1 MVNLYRFRPGGPTD
15 RATLFTPQGRKIMA
29 NGSSATAEEIGR
41 TYGTDYG
48 VLAALMAIHMPG
60 PEEIAAVNLELS

>member
-41 TYGTDYG
+41 THGTD
-48 VLAALMAIHMPG
+48 
-60 PEEIAAVNLELS
+60 